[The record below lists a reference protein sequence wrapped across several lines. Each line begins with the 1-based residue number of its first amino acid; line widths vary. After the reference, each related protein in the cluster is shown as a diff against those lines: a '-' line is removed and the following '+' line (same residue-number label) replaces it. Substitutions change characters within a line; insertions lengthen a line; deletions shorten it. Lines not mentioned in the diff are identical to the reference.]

1 MQATWQ
7 TTTHLLHPLQHPV
20 QQRQPCLCQ
29 LLQLQGVGVGL
40 LDPPQQLEQPP
51 PAAAPDA
58 AAAPLGLLLLLL
70 AAPALAAVVLLL
82 VAAAAA
88 AVLVWACRV
97 VLLSRPWGVHQMQ
110 SL

>member
-1 MQATWQ
+1 MADMQATWQ
-7 TTTHLLHPLQHPV
+7 TTTHLLHPLQHPL
-20 QQRQPCLCQ
+20 QLRQPCLCQ
-29 LLQLQGVGVGL
+29 LLQLQGVGVGP

-51 PAAAPDA
+51 AA
-58 AAAPLGLLLLLL
+58 AAAPLVLLLLLLL

-82 VAAAAA
+82 VAV

-97 VLLSRPWGVHQMQ
+97 VLLSRPWEVHQMQ